1 MKILVRLLRTLDG
14 HDIREL
20 KETFESAKLINKPVL
35 LHVRTNKGKGYQYA
49 EQDPSIYHGLSG
61 FDVTTGDTGERSQ
74 SFSDVF
80 GKEICDLAEE
90 NGNICAITAAMQG
103 GTGLT
108 AFREK

>member
-1 MKILVRLLRTLDG
+1 MCAPT
-14 HDIREL
+14 RE
-20 KETFESAKLINKPVL
+20 
-35 LHVRTNKGKGYQYA
+35 KGYQYA

-90 NGNICAITAAMQG
+90 NREHMCHYGCHAG
-103 GTGLT
+103 RDGPDGFSGKVSEPFFLT
-108 AFREK
+108 WEFQRSMP

>member
-1 MKILVRLLRTLDG
+1 M
-14 HDIREL
+14 
-20 KETFESAKLINKPVL
+20 L

-90 NGNICAITAAMQG
+90 NGNICAITGCHAG
-103 GTGLT
+103 RDGPDG
-108 AFREK
+108 FSGKVSEPFF